1 MNALLETLIAEF
13 GDKEYAHA
21 YIEEHANL
29 RLAAQIRALRLQR
42 KLSQVELAQL
52 AGMAQERISK
62 IESAD
67 FDSLTLKTLR
77 KFSQAFDVHLR
88 IGFESFSQALQ
99 EFAQLSREQL
109 ERPSRADSL
118 AQWQQPPQSD
128 TLNPERELL
137 RPHLTANPAMRA
149 ALSAFKPDA
158 NAMTVG
164 EFRLTGNLAASGNDQ
179 EYLNAA

>member
-1 MNALLETLIAEF
+1 MNALLETLIQEF
-13 GDKEYAHA
+13 SDKEYAHA
-21 YIEEHANL
+21 YIEENANL

-42 KLSQVELAQL
+42 RLSQVELAQL

-99 EFAQLSREQL
+99 DFAELSREQL
-109 ERPSRADSL
+109 ERPSRAEDL
-118 AQWQQPPQSD
+118 AQRQMQIQEPSAPS
-128 TLNPERELL
+128 LERKMLPIQL
-137 RPHLTANPAMRA
+137 PSSVDPAMRA
-149 ALSAFKPDA
+149 ALSTFKPDP
-158 NAMTVG
+158 NAMKVG
-164 EFRLTGNLAASGNDQ
+164 EFRMTENL
-179 EYLNAA
+179 